1 MRHFVIASTKVGF
14 PAPAPDQEDV
24 LVYDADD
31 ELEDV
36 TDTRDNESSFWNFEA
51 TVLSPRYPS
60 MRKNNAI
67 LVVGD
72 REAND
77 GKPEDQSEEL
87 GKGALVKM
95 QAKCGWLHF
104 QVIRLN
110 LNPFRNLL
118 FVLFYS
124 AQLFCCEIDMK
135 TCVQLGR
142 AASAAATSWKRS
154 WKTMICHVIGVLEI
168 ATYTENLKLRH
179 IQKRI
184 GGQAATLYL
193 FCCEI
198 NKWAQLKFIQKSN
211 SCFGREKC
219 PPTKIRLEKCPPTN
233 HASREGE
240 KKCVTAS
247 HAVPQ
252 ISQDNLSKR
261 NILWGTLS
269 LLQRRLAWPPV
280 KMQAKCG
287 WLHFQVIRLNLNLLW
302 NWYEN
307 LCITWTGCLGGSHVM
322 KEKLKNH
329 DMPRHWSPWNCDICR
344 KLEITTYTEKN

>member
-135 TCVQLGR
+135 TCV
-142 AASAAATSWKRS
+142 
-154 WKTMICHVIGVLEI
+154 
-168 ATYTENLKLRH
+168 
-179 IQKRI
+179 
-184 GGQAATLYL
+184 
-193 FCCEI
+193 
-198 NKWAQLKFIQKSN
+198 
-211 SCFGREKC
+211 
-219 PPTKIRLEKCPPTN
+219 
-233 HASREGE
+233 
-240 KKCVTAS
+240 
-247 HAVPQ
+247 
-252 ISQDNLSKR
+252 
-261 NILWGTLS
+261 
-269 LLQRRLAWPPV
+269 
-280 KMQAKCG
+280 
-287 WLHFQVIRLNLNLLW
+287 
-302 NWYEN
+302 
-307 LCITWTGCLGGSHVM
+307 
-322 KEKLKNH
+322 
-329 DMPRHWSPWNCDICR
+329 
-344 KLEITTYTEKN
+344 